1 MRKDNQNS
9 SPFHW
14 TDVAVENII
23 REKGNKEKYVLAAG
37 ITPSGVVHIGNFR
50 EIITVDLVKRAL
62 ERKGKKVRFIYSWD
76 DYDVFRKVPQGMPK
90 PELLEKNIRKPIV
103 KTPDT
108 YGCHNNY
115 AEHNQK
121 AVEEAIPKVGIQ
133 PEFIYQH
140 KKYQNGDY
148 AAGIKTALENNDKIK
163 EILNQYRKEPLSK
176 AWLPISI
183 FCPKCDK
190 DTITKLEWKGD
201 YDIYYQ
207 CACGQEETIDFR
219 KKTFVKLKWRIDW
232 PMRWNYEKVDF
243 EPGGKDHSTAGGSYE
258 TGKKI
263 CKAVWNWDAPT
274 YVMYNFISIKGGPGK
289 MSSSSGNVI
298 DLNDVL
304 EIYEPELVRYLFAG
318 TRANKEF
325 NISFDTDVLKIYED
339 YDKCERIYFGEEK
352 VNEKETEKQKRIY
365 ELSQIGKIPTMLPY
379 QPGFRHLTTVLQIN
393 QLDVNK
399 AVKYLEEQLKND
411 FDKKR
416 LKTRTQCAKNWLHK
430 YAPEDF
436 KFTVQNKCLV
446 TLAKEEKKILQQ
458 LAERLL
464 EKEWTD
470 VDLHEE
476 IYVLCQGN
484 NFSPPEFFKLVYKV
498 LINKEKGPK
507 LASFIL
513 EIGRERVAKLLK
525 V

>member
-1 MRKDNQNS
+1 
-9 SPFHW
+9 
-14 TDVAVENII
+14 
-23 REKGNKEKYVLAAG
+23 
-37 ITPSGVVHIGNFR
+37 
-50 EIITVDLVKRAL
+50 
-62 ERKGKKVRFIYSWD
+62 
-76 DYDVFRKVPQGMPK
+76 
-90 PELLEKNIRKPIV
+90 
-103 KTPDT
+103 
-108 YGCHNNY
+108 
-115 AEHNQK
+115 
-121 AVEEAIPKVGIQ
+121 
-133 PEFIYQH
+133 
-140 KKYQNGDY
+140 
-148 AAGIKTALENNDKIK
+148 
-163 EILNQYRKEPLSK
+163 
-176 AWLPISI
+176 
-183 FCPKCDK
+183 
-190 DTITKLEWKGD
+190 
-201 YDIYYQ
+201 
-207 CACGQEETIDFR
+207 
-219 KKTFVKLKWRIDW
+219 
-232 PMRWNYEKVDF
+232 MRWNYEKVDF

-416 LKTRTQCAKNWLHK
+416 LKTRAQCAKNWLYK

-470 VDLHEE
+470 IDLHEE